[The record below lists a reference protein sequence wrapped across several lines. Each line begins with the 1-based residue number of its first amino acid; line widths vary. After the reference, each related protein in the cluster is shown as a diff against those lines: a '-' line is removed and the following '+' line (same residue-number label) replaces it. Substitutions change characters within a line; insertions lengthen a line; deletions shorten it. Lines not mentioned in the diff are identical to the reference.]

1 MFQDFKDLL
10 SNLNAS
16 KVKYLI
22 VGGYA
27 VGFHAQPRVT
37 KDLDLLVKPD
47 AANASALHKALT
59 AFGAPVADITPADLI
74 ERGKFFRFGRPPIAV
89 DILPE
94 IDGVE
99 FNAAWKPRVSM
110 KIDESLS
117 VYVISDA
124 DLIAGKIA
132 AGRPQDLADVDALRR
147 ASQARNVA
155 PPAKRS
161 APKKRPGKKRG
172 Q

>member
-10 SNLNAS
+10 SSLNENR
-16 KVKYLI
+16 VKYLI

-47 AANASALHKALT
+47 ATNAAALHRALVS
-59 AFGAPVADITPADLI
+59 FGAPVEGFTPAELV
-74 ERGKFFRFGRPPIAV
+74 ERSKFFRFGRPPIAV

-99 FNAAWKPRVSM
+99 FSAAWKRRVTM
-110 KIDESLS
+110 KIDGHLNAH
-117 VYVISDA
+117 VISNE
-124 DLIAGKIA
+124 DLIAAKLA
-132 AGRPQDLADVDALRR
+132 AGRRQDLADVEAVRKAAKAL
-147 ASQARNVA
+147 S
-155 PPAKRS
+155 KRS
-161 APKKRPGKKRG
+161 RSRPKKKKRDP
-172 Q
+172 